1 MDFVKEKNK
10 KTKWATLFALIIFCA
25 SLLITLGIQ
34 QLGYA
39 YAAPTYTNT
48 YIYDLG
54 TEHWGGDNITIT
66 ATCASLEWGDTI
78 GYVFTPYN
86 TSKYDNETYLPD
98 RSAWVLKGYTV
109 TDENGG
115 TVNLKK
121 GPFCL
126 DSSVD
131 YEYVPLGTEVE
142 KVFSPLT
149 YYMTAVWERRTY
161 ESTTTTDGSSSY
173 TKHIYVNFSDTNQDG
188 NKDYTIILTGQWTE
202 DIQNQEQYW
211 FYHDD
216 LGWNITQDLDETLN
230 SNKTWW
236 YLAPSDPFNYNN
248 GLPTLRSFVDTDTI
262 RYNLEYVTNTGVKTT
277 VTLCT
282 FRIPALTSEQK
293 SKLGSSSDSHRLS
306 ADEFSLYGRW
316 FGTSVSV
323 KYSAI
328 SASKFINT
336 TPTIIYSYGTV
347 TIRYTEKENWEEKD
361 NVFKKYALQFNAPEN
376 LTTSTKNN
384 VYWVQTIDGVSSKIT
399 NSDGNATQKVYMTYG
414 GDKKF
419 NYVKN
424 SCTFKFPL
432 LSKGEEKEVTL
443 QLHYPK
449 NGYAIDYDQSS
460 ITGVSSRM
468 QNGTESWI
476 KELINMNWKDER
488 IDLNG
493 EITIKYKLCEYDLAM
508 YGYTIKK
515 TSHSGKLYASDYSKW
530 VDIDKNDTGYWTSG
544 YRIDD
549 SDSDSIWAIKAN
561 DYYDVVIEDIK
572 RKEVISYEG
581 VDLPQD
587 EETLKAMLGEK
598 DYNSITE
605 HSAFNGWLVDSQ
617 ALSKLGFECNEEE
630 EQSSDKKT
638 WTSRWYLSGKNDK
651 WLEFT
656 YEEKITTIDKKKTF
670 YKGVTRIAGTT
681 SYTLATT
688 SDSSRPKTWGA
699 NSDRPALSYIMP
711 LIPSWTNEYTIGV
724 YNTRKSV
731 IYKPEVSG
739 TKEEKYVS
747 GVIDSNKQLSSF
759 QSFIINGASKA
770 DFVYSA
776 GTAFYTLDQAKN
788 SILYDNAGQYGL
800 FKYGYEITAYEI
812 SFKYGGQ
819 TYYVY
824 YDSGKKAWQYSKT
837 SQTTSANVLQALT
850 TPSQT
855 ALATLSGALD
865 VWTQGDYILATTTFT
880 VTPVWSAAT
889 IELTSAVKYDDNLQA
904 IYEFQNYTTPLK
916 YDADYII
923 NRGNRA
929 SVGKTIV
936 CYLTKSGIPVVC
948 DNAGKGENKQA
959 VKWNYLDI
967 PSSDFSYGD
976 GKYTLSI
983 SKYETDNIYK
993 VNIIGLESETLA
1005 ECDYITADESTITM
1019 VMTND
1024 SLIGPYF
1031 DYSYWCAP
1039 TYVQNTTDYFASTL
1053 YNLAQGYQAGIG
1065 DTTLSGTYYLR
1076 RVYGENATRYIFLA
1090 NNQAMG
1096 NLVFERE
1103 YFDQIAWKYNGANG
1117 TLAYITSRY
1126 NPATGSQHPNLLTG
1140 LTIKDPTSNKVD
1152 QLWQVDGDKNNIQNP
1167 TLYPVFYRE
1176 SYVLD
1181 FDVIYSINNKTYR
1194 DFVGYL
1200 DVNVQDNAVGSGFDS
1215 ATGRYL
1221 LKYDYTSGETK
1232 IYVLDSTLSI
1242 DLGYLRKIDL
1252 SSLTTLSNIVI
1263 YRGCTVN
1270 VEVYDQSKVTE
1281 LTTDKS
1287 TAYYDPMIGFRYQ
1300 NKLECKVNSISQ
1312 VAKTSYSYLITFDTN
1327 TDVGAKTKLN
1337 NLLLTDVELETGS
1350 KIDISIVYDRI
1361 GYSTI
1366 MSMTNQSAGMM
1377 EIARQGYSKRTTA
1390 QPYTVTNLKRDEKV
1404 ELFYYAYTG
1413 YGLAEKDFTT
1423 NGTLLQSYDLSG
1435 ELINRTTAKE
1445 KQTYY
1450 LNLSGFWL
1458 RKYFYTTGNYSV
1470 EASQQ
1475 LGDIDINIIIL
1486 DFDIYYSIFNQGSTT
1501 DTLDNYLQET
1511 EWNLNKGTHTLELP
1525 ASTVLDANDSV
1536 VYCYMYNDKPYAFLN
1551 SWGYQPKSV
1560 ASKTLY
1566 PCEYN
1571 FLLKDLPV
1579 NTYNITTDDLFNMVE
1594 TDRGIIVPKSQRYF
1608 NFAFEVAEM
1617 HKITLAIVP
1626 GVNDTNCTTR
1636 TLTVANGN
1644 NYNAVTLSAE
1654 SEHIGSQT
1662 TFIYTYNGLENAITA
1677 TFNSKYYTGVNF
1689 TNQNGST
1696 ITSPVK
1702 TYEDM
1707 TIYANFVPVELP
1719 VNLVFTYRGEQIDQS
1734 TISTYLTDWLLMV
1747 NHGSLNNLQN
1757 NPQTGNVVTN
1767 DEISISYTLKEIYD
1781 LIIYV
1786 NDDSARLDS
1795 LNKIYI
1801 KNSDYEIG
1809 AINIRVEIVDRKQG
1823 QITLVVAGDSSN
1835 GAVFH
1840 STDNTLLSTFASLN
1854 INGNDVGKQGSF
1866 IMGYTVSI
1874 QINNV
1879 PVGYRYVGVKKDYG
1893 NIDSKYVKQANGRIV
1908 ITDGNNLS
1916 GLSEDVFVSS
1926 IAGTYTVVFQKVL
1939 IDTEMVLL
1947 PRNLDN
1953 YTYQSNGATAGY
1965 IAGKLK
1971 LQKMSSVNDTLT
1983 MLRKKSL
1990 KNEELVYYYYTD
2002 SKGEHRITGS
2012 TLTITNS
2019 MISSL
2024 QGSTNDGSKLLKI
2037 YVSSILKF
2045 NVTVNVEEASAK
2057 YIDKIKV
2064 NDATLSGNTKFESD
2078 YYLENS
2084 TATLKIT
2091 SILPSKYTIVL
2102 SGDATATGTEINQ
2115 TFALVAN
2122 KTFNVKVL
2130 KNGYSLSVEEKLFD
2144 DIIKLNL
2151 NTPAT
2156 LTGSDVINPGIDGK
2170 SFAYDD
2176 QTKVA
2181 FKQFQGSGE
2190 DKKQLTSLKFT
2201 DNETLSFT
2209 FNCDMQS
2216 TNLPSCFKVENMA
2229 GEAITN
2235 YTAEFDKDNANQIN
2249 LSITI
2254 NGQTYQFTIAL
2265 NVDGDIEFG
2274 FVGKANSS
2282 LTLTYTIY
2290 KLLTNQ

>member
-1 MDFVKEKNK
+1 MYFVKEKNK
-10 KTKWATLFALIIFCA
+10 KTKWATLFAFIIFCA
-25 SLLITLGIQ
+25 SLLITLSVQ
-34 QLGYA
+34 QLDYA
-39 YAAPTYTNT
+39 YAVNSDPVYQT
-48 YIYDLG
+48 YIYDMG
-54 TEHWGGDNITIT
+54 TEHWSGSTVTVKVKNGSTP
-66 ATCASLEWGDTI
+66 L
-78 GYVFTPYN
+78 VFSPYN
-86 TSKYDNETYLPD
+86 NIYGNYTNNLLDSSK
-98 RSAWVLKGYTV
+98 WVVKGYTA
-109 TDENGG
+109 TDDRDNP
-115 TVNLKK
+115 VNLTVH
-121 GPFCL
+121 PFNL
-126 DSSVD
+126 GKTAK
-131 YEYVPLGTEVE
+131 YVPLGTCLSSNNV
-142 KVFSPLT
+142 SST
-149 YYMTAVWERRTY
+149 YKMTAVWERRTY

-173 TKHIYVNFSDTNQDG
+173 TKHIYVKFSDKNQDG
-188 NKDYTIILTGQWTE
+188 NKNYTIILTGQWTE
-202 DIQNQEQYW
+202 DIQNQSQYS

-216 LGWNITQDLDETLN
+216 LGWNITQDLDETPN
-230 SNKTWW
+230 SNKALW
-236 YLAPSDPFNYNN
+236 YLAPSDPFKYNN
-248 GLPTLRSFVDTDTI
+248 ELPTLRSFVDTDTI

-282 FRIPALTSEQK
+282 FKIPALTSEQK
-293 SKLGSSSDSHRLS
+293 SQLGSSSDPHISKTK
-306 ADEFSLYGRW
+306 EFSLYGRW
-316 FGTSVSV
+316 FGTSISV
-323 KYSAI
+323 VNSAI
-328 SASKFINT
+328 SAGKFINT

-347 TIRYTEKENWEEKD
+347 TMRYTEKENWEEEN

-384 VYWVQTIDGVSSKIT
+384 VYWVQTMGGVSSKIT
-399 NSDGNATQKVYMTYG
+399 NQDGSAKQIVYMTYG
-414 GDKKF
+414 GKEKF
-419 NYVKN
+419 SYVKD
-424 SCTFKFPL
+424 SCTFTFPS

-449 NGYAIDYDQSS
+449 NGYAIDYNQSS
-460 ITGVSSRM
+460 IVGINSGL
-468 QNGTESWI
+468 QNSTD
-476 KELINMNWKDER
+476 LINTNWTSKEN

-508 YGYTIKK
+508 YGYTIKGG
-515 TSHSGKLYASDYSKW
+515 TSHWLKFYDQLSNGWVFASENGYYVSEAYPPVADTYQDVILQGK
-530 VDIDKNDTGYWTSG
+530 
-544 YRIDD
+544 
-549 SDSDSIWAIKAN
+549 
-561 DYYDVVIEDIK
+561 K

-598 DYNSITE
+598 DYNSITK
-605 HSAFNGWLVDSQ
+605 HSTFNGWLVDVG
-617 ALSKLGFECNEEE
+617 ALKKSYFEFVEGSTKQNL
-630 EQSSDKKT
+630 DGT
-638 WTSRWYLSGKNDK
+638 YTSRWKIPLRLNGSPTMGYFADYDENI

-656 YEEKITTIDKKKTF
+656 YQEEIKTIDNINTY
-670 YKGVTRIAGTT
+670 YKNVTRISGTAG
-681 SYTLATT
+681 YTLE
-688 SDSSRPKTWGA
+688 PKTKNEA
-699 NSDRPALSYIMP
+699 FSDYEKAYIMP
-711 LIPSWTNEYTIGV
+711 LIPSWTNDYTIGV
-724 YNTRKSV
+724 YNAQKSV
-731 IYKPEVSG
+731 IYKPAVSG
-739 TKEEKYVS
+739 AKEEKYVS
-747 GVIDSNKQLSSF
+747 GVITSNKQLSSF

-770 DFVYSA
+770 DFVYSD
-776 GTAFYTLDQAKN
+776 GTAFYTFDQTKN

-812 SFKYGGQ
+812 SFKYGGL

-865 VWTQGDYILATTTFT
+865 VWTQGDYVLATTTFT

-904 IYEFQNYTTPLK
+904 VYEFQNYTTPLK

-1252 SSLTTLSNIVI
+1252 SSLATLSNIVI

-1337 NLLLTDVELETGS
+1337 NLLLTDIELETGS

-1445 KQTYY
+1445 RQTYY

-1475 LGDIDINIIIL
+1475 LGDIDINIILL

-1608 NFAFEVAEM
+1608 SFAFEVAEM

-2290 KLLTNQ
+2290 KLLTNA

>member
-25 SLLITLGIQ
+25 SLLITLSVQ
-34 QLGYA
+34 QLDYA
-39 YAAPTYTNT
+39 YAAPQWHQEYTY
-48 YIYDLG
+48 DFG
-54 TEHWGGDNITIT
+54 TEHWSGSTIKRLVYPNANPMVFSPYDKSNGDY
-66 ATCASLEWGDTI
+66 SE
-78 GYVFTPYN
+78 
-86 TSKYDNETYLPD
+86 YLID
-98 RSAWVLKGYTV
+98 DAKWVVVGYTV
-109 TDENGG
+109 LDQYNKPADLSAFPFYLTDA
-115 TVNLKK
+115 
-121 GPFCL
+121 
-126 DSSVD
+126 
-131 YEYVPLGTEVE
+131 EYVPLGTYLSSNNSLN
-142 KVFSPLT
+142 KYT
-149 YYMTAVWERRTY
+149 MTAVWERRTY
-161 ESTTTTDGSSSY
+161 ESTTTTDESSTY
-173 TKHIYVNFSDTNQDG
+173 TKRIYVNFSDTNQDG
-188 NKDYTIILTGQWTE
+188 NKDYTFILTGQWTE
-202 DIQNQEQYW
+202 DIQNQKQYW

-282 FRIPALTSEQK
+282 FKIPALTSEQK
-293 SKLGSSSDSHRLS
+293 SKLGSSSDPHISKTK
-306 ADEFSLYGRW
+306 EFSLYGRW
-316 FGTSVSV
+316 FGTSISV
-323 KYSAI
+323 VNSAI
-328 SASKFINT
+328 SAGKFINT

-347 TIRYTEKENWEEKD
+347 TIRYTEKKNWEEED

-384 VYWVQTIDGVSSKIT
+384 VYWVQTIGGTSSKII
-399 NSDGNATQKVYMTYG
+399 NQDGSAKQIVYMTYG
-414 GDKKF
+414 GKEKF
-419 NYVKN
+419 SYVKD
-424 SCTFKFPL
+424 SCTFTFPSL
-432 LSKGEEKEVTL
+432 GIEKEKEKEVTL

-460 ITGVSSRM
+460 IVGVSSGM
-468 QNGTESWI
+468 QNSTG
-476 KELINMNWKDER
+476 LINTNWTNKKD

-515 TSHSGKLYASDYSKW
+515 TSHSGKLYASVHSKW
-530 VDIDKNDTGYWTSG
+530 IDIDKNDTGYWTSG
-544 YRIDD
+544 YSIDD
-549 SDSDSIWAIKAN
+549 SDSDSIGAIKAN

-656 YEEKITTIDKKKTF
+656 YEEKITTIDKKKTL

-711 LIPSWTNEYTIGV
+711 LIPSWTNKYTIGV

-747 GVIDSNKQLSSF
+747 GVIDSNKQLSSR

-812 SFKYGGQ
+812 SFKYGGR

-889 IELTSAVKYDDNLQA
+889 IELTSTVKYDDNLQA

-923 NRGNRA
+923 NRGDRA

-976 GKYTLSI
+976 GKYTLTI

-1039 TYVQNTTDYFASTL
+1039 TYVQNATDYFASTL

-1065 DTTLSGTYYLR
+1065 DTTLSETYYLR

-1096 NLVFERE
+1096 NLLFERE

-1126 NPATGSQHPNLLTG
+1126 NPATGSQHPSLLNG

-1181 FDVIYSINNKTYR
+1181 FDVIYNINNKTYR

-1252 SSLTTLSNIVI
+1252 SSLATLSNIVI

-1377 EIARQGYSKRTTA
+1377 EITRQGYSKRTTA

-1423 NGTLLQSYDLSG
+1423 NETLLQSYDLSG

-1475 LGDIDINIIIL
+1475 LGDIDINIILL

-1501 DTLDNYLQET
+1501 ATLDEYLKET

-1536 VYCYMYNDKPYAFLN
+1536 VYCYMYNDKPYAFLS

-1560 ASKTLY
+1560 ASKTMY

-1594 TDRGIIVPKSQRYF
+1594 TDRGIIVPKSQRHF
-1608 NFAFEVAEM
+1608 SFAFEVAAM

-1636 TLTVANGN
+1636 TLTVTNGN

-1809 AINIRVEIVDRKQG
+1809 SINIRVEIVDRKQG

-1840 STDNTLLSTFASLN
+1840 STDNTLLSTFASLK

-1893 NIDSKYVKQANGRIV
+1893 NIDSKYVKQTNGRIV

-1983 MLRKKSL
+1983 MVRKKSL

-2037 YVSSILKF
+2037 YVSSTLKY

-2122 KTFNVKVL
+2122 RTFNVKVL

-2151 NTPAT
+2151 NNPTT
-2156 LTGSDVINPGIDGK
+2156 LTGSNVINPGIDGK

-2201 DNETLSFT
+2201 DNETLAFT

-2216 TNLPSCFKVENMA
+2216 TNLSSCFKVENMA

>member
-10 KTKWATLFALIIFCA
+10 KTKWATLFAFIIFCA
-25 SLLITLGIQ
+25 SLLITLSVQ
-34 QLGYA
+34 QLDYA
-39 YAAPTYTNT
+39 YAAPQWHQEYTY
-48 YIYDLG
+48 DFG
-54 TEHWGGDNITIT
+54 TEHWSGSTIKRFVYPNDNPMVFSPYDKSNGDY
-66 ATCASLEWGDTI
+66 SE
-78 GYVFTPYN
+78 
-86 TSKYDNETYLPD
+86 YLID
-98 RSAWVLKGYTV
+98 DAKWVVVGYTV
-109 TDENGG
+109 LDQYNRPADLSAFPFYLTDA
-115 TVNLKK
+115 
-121 GPFCL
+121 
-126 DSSVD
+126 
-131 YEYVPLGTEVE
+131 EYVPLGTYLSSVNNLN
-142 KVFSPLT
+142 KYT
-149 YYMTAVWERRTY
+149 MTAVWERRTY
-161 ESTTTTDGSSSY
+161 ESTTTTEESSTY
-173 TKHIYVNFSDTNQDG
+173 TKRINVNFSDKNQDG
-188 NKDYTIILTGQWTE
+188 NKNYTITLTGQWTE
-202 DIQNQEQYW
+202 DIQNQNQYW

-216 LGWNITQDLDETLN
+216 LGWDITQDLDETLN

-282 FRIPALTSEQK
+282 FKIPALTSEQK
-293 SKLGSSSDSHRLS
+293 SQLGSSSDSHRLS
-306 ADEFSLYGRW
+306 TDKFRLYGRW
-316 FGTSVSV
+316 FRT
-323 KYSAI
+323 
-328 SASKFINT
+328 SASVDAGKFINT

-347 TIRYTEKENWEEKD
+347 TMRYTEKENWEEEN
-361 NVFKKYALQFNAPEN
+361 NVFKKYALQFNAPMN

-384 VYWVQTIDGVSSKIT
+384 VYWVQTMGGVSSKII
-399 NSDGNATQKVYMTYG
+399 NQDGSAKQIVYMTYG
-414 GDKKF
+414 GKEKF
-419 NYVKN
+419 SYVKD
-424 SCTFKFPL
+424 SCTFTFPS

-460 ITGVSSRM
+460 IAGVSS
-468 QNGTESWI
+468 QLQEDVLLYNLVKPI
-476 KELINMNWKDER
+476 KTNLTDET
-488 IDLNG
+488 IDTNG

-508 YGYTIKK
+508 YGYTIKGG
-515 TSHSGKLYASDYSKW
+515 TSHLITFYDQFSKGWVSALEKGYFSSSYRSGNVDYS
-530 VDIDKNDTGYWTSG
+530 
-544 YRIDD
+544 
-549 SDSDSIWAIKAN
+549 
-561 DYYDVVIEDIK
+561 DVIIEGEK

-587 EETLKAMLGEK
+587 EETLKAMLGED
-598 DYNSITE
+598 DYKSITNTN
-605 HSAFNGWLVDSQ
+605 HSTFNGWLIDVR
-617 ALSKLGFECNEEE
+617 ALEMSYFEFVKGSTKKN
-630 EQSSDKKT
+630 SDGT
-638 WTSRWYLSGKNDK
+638 YTSRWKIPLNVKESQYGYTIKNDK
-651 WLEFT
+651 DIWLEFT
-656 YEEKITTIDKKKTF
+656 YQEEIKTIDNTNTY
-670 YKGVTRIAGTT
+670 YKNVTRIAGT
-681 SYTLATT
+681 SGFILEA
-688 SDSSRPKTWGA
+688 KTWKNENNKWWA
-699 NSDRPALSYIMP
+699 TDDRADKSYIMP

-724 YNTRKSV
+724 YNTQKSV

-747 GVIDSNKQLSSF
+747 GVIDSNKQLSSH

-812 SFKYGGQ
+812 SFKYGGR

-824 YDSGKKAWQYSKT
+824 YDSGKKAWQYSRT

-865 VWTQGDYILATTTFT
+865 VWTQGDYVLATTTFT

-889 IELTSAVKYDDNLQA
+889 IELTSTVKYDDNLQA

-923 NRGNRA
+923 NRGDRA

-976 GKYTLSI
+976 GKYTLTI

-1126 NPATGSQHPNLLTG
+1126 NSATGSQHPSLLNG

-1252 SSLTTLSNIVI
+1252 SSLATLSNIVI

-1361 GYSTI
+1361 GYSTV

-1377 EIARQGYSKRTTA
+1377 EITRQGYSKRTTA

-1423 NGTLLQSYDLSG
+1423 SGTLLQSYDLSG

-1475 LGDIDINIIIL
+1475 LGDIDINIILL

-1501 DTLDNYLQET
+1501 ATLDEYLKET
-1511 EWNLNKGTHTLELP
+1511 EWNLDKGTHTLELP

-1560 ASKTLY
+1560 ASKTMY

-1594 TDRGIIVPKSQRYF
+1594 TDRGIIVPKSQRHF
-1608 NFAFEVAEM
+1608 SFAFEVAEM

-1644 NYNAVTLSAE
+1644 NYNTVTLSAG

-1747 NHGSLNNLQN
+1747 NHGSLNNLPN

-1809 AINIRVEIVDRKQG
+1809 SINIRVEIVDRKQG

-1840 STDNTLLSTFASLN
+1840 STDNTLLSTFASLK

-1893 NIDSKYVKQANGRIV
+1893 NIDSKYVKQTNGRIV

-2235 YTAEFDKDNANQIN
+2235 YTAEFDKDNVNQIN

-2254 NGQTYQFTIAL
+2254 NGQTYQFAIAL

>member
-25 SLLITLGIQ
+25 SLLITLSVQ

-39 YAAPTYTNT
+39 YAAPQWHEEYTY
-48 YIYDLG
+48 DFG
-54 TEHWGGDNITIT
+54 TEHWSGSTVKRSVYPNDTPMVFSPYDKSNGD
-66 ATCASLEWGDTI
+66 
-78 GYVFTPYN
+78 Y
-86 TSKYDNETYLPD
+86 SKYLIDD
-98 RSAWVLKGYTV
+98 AKWVVVGYTV
-109 TDENGG
+109 LDQYNKPADLSAYPFY
-115 TVNLKK
+115 LK
-121 GPFCL
+121 
-126 DSSVD
+126 DA
-131 YEYVPLGTEVE
+131 EYVPLGTYLSSGNTLN
-142 KVFSPLT
+142 KYT
-149 YYMTAVWERRTY
+149 MTAVWERRTY

-384 VYWVQTIDGVSSKIT
+384 VYWVQTMGGVSSKII
-399 NSDGNATQKVYMTYG
+399 NQDGSAKQIVYMTYG
-414 GDKKF
+414 GKEKF
-419 NYVKN
+419 SYVKD
-424 SCTFKFPL
+424 SCTFTFPS

-460 ITGVSSRM
+460 IAGVSS
-468 QNGTESWI
+468 QLQEDVLLYNLVKPI
-476 KELINMNWKDER
+476 KTNLTDET
-488 IDLNG
+488 IDTNG

-508 YGYTIKK
+508 YGYTIKGG
-515 TSHSGKLYASDYSKW
+515 TSHWFTFYDELSKQN
-530 VDIDKNDTGYWTSG
+530 VSAAESG
-544 YRIDD
+544 YYVSKSYSPSGGI
-549 SDSDSIWAIKAN
+549 SDFAS
-561 DYYDVVIEDIK
+561 YRDVILQGTK

-587 EETLKAMLGEK
+587 EETLIAMLGEK
-598 DYNSITE
+598 DYNSITK
-605 HSAFNGWLVDSQ
+605 HSTFNGWLVDVG
-617 ALSKLGFECNEEE
+617 ALGKGKLYFEFVEGSTKQNL
-630 EQSSDKKT
+630 DGT
-638 WTSRWYLSGKNDK
+638 YTSRWKIPLRLNGSPTMGYIADYDENI

-656 YEEKITTIDKKKTF
+656 YQEEIKTIDNINTY
-670 YKGVTRIAGTT
+670 YKNVTRISGTAG
-681 SYTLATT
+681 YTLE
-688 SDSSRPKTWGA
+688 PKTKNDTFSGTA
-699 NSDRPALSYIMP
+699 NAYIMP

-812 SFKYGGQ
+812 SFKYGGR

-855 ALATLSGALD
+855 ALATLSGVLD

-889 IELTSAVKYDDNLQA
+889 IELTSTVKYDDNLQA

-923 NRGNRA
+923 NRGDRA

-976 GKYTLSI
+976 GKYTLTI

-1024 SLIGPYF
+1024 GLIGPYF

-1039 TYVQNTTDYFASTL
+1039 TYVQNATDYFASTL
-1053 YNLAQGYQAGIG
+1053 YNLAQGYQTGIG
-1065 DTTLSGTYYLR
+1065 DTTQSETYYLR

-1096 NLVFERE
+1096 NLLFERE

-1126 NPATGSQHPNLLTG
+1126 NPATGSQHPSLLNG

-1181 FDVIYSINNKTYR
+1181 FDVIYNINNKTYR

-1200 DVNVQDNAVGSGFDS
+1200 DVNVRDNAVGSGFDS

-1232 IYVLDSTLSI
+1232 IYVLDSTQSI
-1242 DLGYLRKIDL
+1242 DLGYLSKIDL
-1252 SSLTTLSNIVI
+1252 SSLSTLSNIVI

-1281 LTTDKS
+1281 LTTDQS
-1287 TAYYDPMIGFRYQ
+1287 TAYYDQMIGFRYQ

-1327 TDVGAKTKLN
+1327 TDVGTKTKLN

-1377 EIARQGYSKRTTA
+1377 EITRQGYSKRTTA

-1475 LGDIDINIIIL
+1475 LGDIDINIILL

-1501 DTLDNYLQET
+1501 ATLDEYLKET

-1560 ASKTLY
+1560 ASKTMY

-1594 TDRGIIVPKSQRYF
+1594 TDRGIIVPKSQRHF
-1608 NFAFEVAEM
+1608 SFAFEVAAM

-1636 TLTVANGN
+1636 TLTVTNGN
-1644 NYNAVTLSAE
+1644 NYNTVTLSAE

-1707 TIYANFVPVELP
+1707 TIYANFVPAELP

-1747 NHGSLNNLQN
+1747 NHGSLNNLPN

-1809 AINIRVEIVDRKQG
+1809 SINIRVEIVDRKQG

-1840 STDNTLLSTFASLN
+1840 STDNTLLSTFASLK

-1874 QINNV
+1874 QISNV

-1893 NIDSKYVKQANGRIV
+1893 NIDSKYVKQTNGRIV

-2037 YVSSILKF
+2037 YVSSILKY
-2045 NVTVNVEEASAK
+2045 NVTVNVEETSAK

-2122 KTFNVKVL
+2122 RTFNVKVL

-2151 NTPAT
+2151 NTPTT

-2254 NGQTYQFTIAL
+2254 NGQTYQFAIAL